1 MSRDMFSL
9 PTTAFPLQTLHF
21 QRLCETAARQ
31 RAFYRLGNLR
41 SRRCHTRGLH
51 CVFRQFMEMLQT
63 AFRTGPFS
71 FINPL
76 KFLENALTQQHWVKE
91 LETEGWDGMGRGKEE
106 KPIGMTTG
114 KEEKPIRMTTEGGPS
129 MTASY
134 PANAAE
140 HRTRGY
146 EKRDS

>member
-1 MSRDMFSL
+1 MTRSASQR
-9 PTTAFPLQTLHF
+9 LHF
-21 QRLCETAARQ
+21 LSRPFISNDYARQ
-31 RAFYRLGNLR
+31 PHVNGLSTASAICAPGGV
-41 SRRCHTRGLH
+41 TRGLN

-76 KFLENALTQQHWVKE
+76 QFLENALTQQHWVKE

-114 KEEKPIRMTTEGGPS
+114 KEEKPIRMTMEGGPS

-140 HRTRGY
+140 HRTLGY
-146 EKRDS
+146 EKRGS

>member
-1 MSRDMFSL
+1 MTRSASQR
-9 PTTAFPLQTLHF
+9 LHF
-21 QRLCETAARQ
+21 LSRPFISNDYARQ
-31 RAFYRLGNLR
+31 PHVNGLSTASAICAPGGV
-41 SRRCHTRGLH
+41 TRGLN

-76 KFLENALTQQHWVKE
+76 QFLENALTQQHWVKE

-106 KPIGMTTG
+106 KPI
-114 KEEKPIRMTTEGGPS
+114 RMTMEGGPS

-140 HRTRGY
+140 HRTLGY
-146 EKRDS
+146 EKRGS